1 VIGIYETEYQTE
13 MGINFN
19 LNNNCIRIV
28 LVQIGTLVRETGAGL
43 GKLIGRIPLER
54 ELLRPLF

>member
-1 VIGIYETEYQTE
+1 MVGIYETEYQTE

-28 LVQIGTLVRETGAGL
+28 LVLIGTLVRETGAGL
-43 GKLIGRIPLER
+43 VKLIGRIILER